1 VDEDEGMES
10 EDEDDTLAEM
20 AAREGLSLEEYRLKI
35 EREMNEMAN
44 IKAEDQVSCHYRSTG
59 TGADKQVEE
68 EEEVAANTGGG
79 VVSFLNLLRQQGS
92 LKTTN
97 PEDAEREA
105 TQRANDLWKADFRR
119 RAAMR
124 EVEKLRARG
133 QPMDDAQ
140 REYEKRRREQQEIR
154 DAAELYKSYKPSV
167 EIKYHDEFGRGK
179 LIYLCMRCEL
189 MIEMTPKEAWRSL
202 SHKFHGKTSGRMK
215 TEKRLKKIAEERNQL
230 KMNSGDTPTGMTS
243 AFARRQEKT
252 GEAHMVLSVGNKGS
266 VQPGQSKPR
275 IRR

>member
-44 IKAEDQVSCHYRSTG
+44 IKAEDQVSWHFRCQAE
-59 TGADKQVEE
+59 ADIQVEE
-68 EEEVAANTGGG
+68 EEEEAANTGGG
-79 VVSFLNLLRQQGS
+79 VASFLNLLRQQGS

-97 PEDAEREA
+97 PDDAEREA

-179 LIYLCMRCEL
+179 
-189 MIEMTPKEAWRSL
+189 PNSL
-202 SHKFHGKTSGRMK
+202 SWLDMS
-215 TEKRLKKIAEERNQL
+215 
-230 KMNSGDTPTGMTS
+230 
-243 AFARRQEKT
+243 
-252 GEAHMVLSVGNKGS
+252 
-266 VQPGQSKPR
+266 
-275 IRR
+275 

>member
-1 VDEDEGMES
+1 VEEPVVVKVERVDEDADMDS

-35 EREMNEMAN
+35 EREMTEMAN
-44 IKAEDQVSCHYRSTG
+44 IKAEDQVSCPTQVNAVE
-59 TGADKQVEE
+59 ADYKVEE
-68 EEEVAANTGGG
+68 EEEEAATTGGG
-79 VVSFLNLLRQQGS
+79 VASFLNLLRQQGS
-92 LKTTN
+92 LKSTN
-97 PEDAEREA
+97 PEDADKEA
-105 TQRANDLWKADFRR
+105 IQRANDLWKADFRR

-179 LIYLCMRCEL
+179 L
-189 MIEMTPKEAWRSL
+189 RS
-202 SHKFHGKTSGRMK
+202 
-215 TEKRLKKIAEERNQL
+215 
-230 KMNSGDTPTGMTS
+230 
-243 AFARRQEKT
+243 
-252 GEAHMVLSVGNKGS
+252 SV
-266 VQPGQSKPR
+266 PR
-275 IRR
+275 DM

>member
-1 VDEDEGMES
+1 
-10 EDEDDTLAEM
+10 
-20 AAREGLSLEEYRLKI
+20 
-35 EREMNEMAN
+35 MNEMAN
-44 IKAEDQVSCHYRSTG
+44 IKAEAQVSCHRLTLWVK
-59 TGADKQVEE
+59 ADNQVEE

-79 VVSFLNLLRQQGS
+79 VASFLNLLRQQGS

-97 PEDAEREA
+97 PDDAEREA

-179 LIYLCMRCEL
+179 LNSPSRGIYANDRNDTE
-189 MIEMTPKEAWRSL
+189 RSMAI
-202 SHKFHGKTSGRMK
+202 SIT
-215 TEKRLKKIAEERNQL
+215 
-230 KMNSGDTPTGMTS
+230 
-243 AFARRQEKT
+243 
-252 GEAHMVLSVGNKGS
+252 
-266 VQPGQSKPR
+266 
-275 IRR
+275 

>member
-44 IKAEDQVSCHYRSTG
+44 IKAEDQVSCRLLFDWTK
-59 TGADKQVEE
+59 ADDQVEE

-79 VVSFLNLLRQQGS
+79 VASFLNLLRQQGS

-179 LIYLCMRCEL
+179 LTL
-189 MIEMTPKEAWRSL
+189 PHS
-202 SHKFHGKTSGRMK
+202 
-215 TEKRLKKIAEERNQL
+215 Q
-230 KMNSGDTPTGMTS
+230 
-243 AFARRQEKT
+243 
-252 GEAHMVLSVGNKGS
+252 V
-266 VQPGQSKPR
+266 
-275 IRR
+275 

>member
-44 IKAEDQVSCHYRSTG
+44 IKAEDQVSCRSRSL
-59 TGADKQVEE
+59 GAEADNQVEE
-68 EEEVAANTGGG
+68 EEEVAA
-79 VVSFLNLLRQQGS
+79 NLLRQQGS

-179 LIYLCMRCEL
+179 LIFL
-189 MIEMTPKEAWRSL
+189 
-202 SHKFHGKTSGRMK
+202 HKWDTS
-215 TEKRLKKIAEERNQL
+215 
-230 KMNSGDTPTGMTS
+230 
-243 AFARRQEKT
+243 
-252 GEAHMVLSVGNKGS
+252 
-266 VQPGQSKPR
+266 
-275 IRR
+275 